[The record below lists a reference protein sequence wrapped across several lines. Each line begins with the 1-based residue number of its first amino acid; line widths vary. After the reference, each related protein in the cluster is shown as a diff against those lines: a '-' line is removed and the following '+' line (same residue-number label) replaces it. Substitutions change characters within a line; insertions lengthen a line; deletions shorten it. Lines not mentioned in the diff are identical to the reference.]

1 MKTYYK
7 FLLRTYFGPFVF
19 TFFIALFILLMQ
31 FVWKYVDDLVGKGL
45 EWYIIVKLL
54 LLVSVTLVSL
64 ALPLAV
70 LLSSL
75 MTFGNLGESNEL
87 TAFKASGISLQKVM
101 RPLFLFCALLSVFAF
116 YFSNNLLP
124 VANLKMRAL
133 LHDVQNK
140 RPELNIKPGVFNSD
154 IDGYVIKV
162 GNKSQD
168 GKILEDVIIYDH
180 TSRRGNDR
188 IIIAERGEMKLS
200 DDKNYLS
207 LTLVNGS
214 SYKELPEDNK
224 LEKKH
229 PMLREKFEKDVIMF
243 DLSVFKMGKTDESLF
258 KKNYQMLNLKQL
270 QSAIDTMNL
279 AFEKERRAL
288 SKSLIR
294 ETLFEEQEKGSAQ
307 RKKDSIEIKS
317 KQMNLPDLQE
327 KIDIYAKNAA
337 VLPAPD
343 VQIKSDELINQKEVL
358 PNFNKLEQLRIFE
371 IADNIIRSNKN
382 TLEYSM
388 QSYRLQSEQINR
400 YEIEWHRKFTL
411 SFACIVLF
419 LIGAPLGAIV
429 RKGGLGMPVVF
440 SVIFFVIFHMISI
453 TGEKLARESVLSP
466 FEGMWLSSLVLLPV
480 GLFLTYKATTDSA
493 LFDWDAYLKFF
504 KKSKT

>member
-1 MKTYYK
+1 
-7 FLLRTYFGPFVF
+7 
-19 TFFIALFILLMQ
+19 MQ
-31 FVWKYVDDLVGKGL
+31 FVWKYVDELVGKGL

-54 LLVSVTLVSL
+54 ALVSVTLVSL

-101 RPLFLFCALLSVFAF
+101 RPVFTFCIFLSIAAF

-162 GNKSQD
+162 GEKSQD
-168 GKILEDVIIYDH
+168 GTKLKQIIIYDH

-188 IIIAERGEMKLS
+188 IIIAESGEMELS
-200 DDKNYLS
+200 ENKAYLN
-207 LTLVNGS
+207 LRLFNGS
-214 SYKELPEDNK
+214 SYKEMPEENK
-224 LEKKH
+224 QDKKY
-229 PMLREKFEKDVIMF
+229 PMLRETFEKDVIVF
-243 DLSVFKMGKTDESLF
+243 DLSVFRMSKTDESLF
-258 KKNYQMLNLKQL
+258 KKNYQMLNLEQL
-270 QSAIDTMNL
+270 QIAIDTL
-279 AFEKERRAL
+279 STVL
-288 SKSLIR
+288 SKDKKALAGTLIR
-294 ETLFEEQEKGSAQ
+294 TNNFDVQQKSSTFNIEKLNDNTSDYPSTNEGEGTVQKPDFTFLSKQQTFSAP
-307 RKKDSIEIKS
+307 EIKRQS
-317 KQMNLPDLQE
+317 NIRDTVLVMN
-327 KIDIYAKNAA
+327 
-337 VLPAPD
+337 
-343 VQIKSDELINQKEVL
+343 
-358 PNFNKLEQLRIFE
+358 NFNKLEQLRIYE
-371 IADNIIRSNKN
+371 IADNILRSNKN
-382 TLEYSM
+382 TVEYSI
-388 QSYRLQSEQINR
+388 QSFRIQQEQVNR
-400 YEIEWHRKFTL
+400 HAIEWHRKFTL

-453 TGEKLARESVLSP
+453 TGEKLAREGVLSP

-493 LFDWDAYLKFF
+493 LLDREAYIRMFQRLF
-504 KKSKT
+504 KLISSKK